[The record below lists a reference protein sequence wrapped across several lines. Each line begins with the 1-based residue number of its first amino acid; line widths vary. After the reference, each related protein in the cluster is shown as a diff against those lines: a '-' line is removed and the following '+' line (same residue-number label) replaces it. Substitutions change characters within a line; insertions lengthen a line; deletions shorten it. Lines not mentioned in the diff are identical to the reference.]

1 MIIDKHLFIED
12 FELRKIHS
20 VDMSTDEET
29 YFHVNINLM
38 NIDDE
43 IDTAVT
49 YEHDTLE
56 SAMKNGKSLAKKY
69 NVPYKEY
76 HGS

>member
-1 MIIDKHLFIED
+1 MIIDKHVFIED

-29 YFHVNINLM
+29 YFDVNINIIS
-38 NIDDE
+38 NDE

-49 YEHDTLE
+49 YEYDNID
-56 SAMKNGKSLAKKY
+56 SAIKNGKRLAKKY